1 MADENN
7 ELPVDEKE
15 RLTASDNMMESQAP
29 DNAKPS
35 EDGMEEVIIRD
46 TDEKPQDHPASK
58 KEELRIMKNVLVV
71 SLGFLFIF
79 TAFQSLQ
86 NLQSSLNP
94 DQGLGLASLSVVYAA
109 LILSCILVPPYM
121 IGRLG
126 CKWTLVISMFAYVL
140 YTVANYYARWGTMI
154 PASILLGASAAPL
167 WASKC
172 TYLSTSGIRLAE
184 ITGQAQEAI
193 VTRFFGIFFL
203 IFQSGQ
209 IWGNLIS
216 SLVLGQKGPDIFR
229 EDANE
234 VCGVNFCGDPPKDL
248 NMTVNVTDTLALP
261 EYSLV
266 ITLLSIYVGCGVM
279 AVLLIV
285 VFLDRLTGDMSR
297 KKESV
302 TGVTLLVAT
311 LKHLK
316 DRRMQLVLPITVF
329 SGLEQAFIFGD
340 FTKAFVTCSLGI
352 HKVGFIMICFGVTD
366 AAFSYIL
373 GRLTQYTG
381 RLAVFVSGLVV
392 HLTVLIIMLAWTP
405 DASLVWIFYVL
416 AALQGYGDAV
426 WQTQINAMYGVYFA
440 DNQEPAF
447 SNYRL
452 WESLGFLVAFAYS
465 NALCIR
471 VKLVILIIALV
482 LGFSLY
488 LFSEMVHRKQV
499 QQRDLPTEEKELKGL
514 KPTEKLLAAE

>member
-1 MADENN
+1 MSLLLL
-7 ELPVDEKE
+7 LPWLPLMV
-15 RLTASDNMMESQAP
+15 A
-29 DNAKPS
+29 
-35 EDGMEEVIIRD
+35 
-46 TDEKPQDHPASK
+46 
-58 KEELRIMKNVLVV
+58 VV
-71 SLGFLFIF
+71 FAFLLSLMVVAIF
-79 TAFQSLQ
+79 
-86 NLQSSLNP
+86 
-94 DQGLGLASLSVVYAA
+94 V
-109 LILSCILVPPYM
+109 
-121 IGRLG
+121 
-126 CKWTLVISMFAYVL
+126 
-140 YTVANYYARWGTMI
+140 
-154 PASILLGASAAPL
+154 LGASAAPL

-234 VCGVNFCGDPPKDL
+234 VCGVNFCGDPPKDP

-266 ITLLSIYVGCGVM
+266 ITLLSIYVGCGVI

-340 FTKAFVTCSLGI
+340 FTK
-352 HKVGFIMICFGVTD
+352 
-366 AAFSYIL
+366 
-373 GRLTQYTG
+373 
-381 RLAVFVSGLVV
+381 
-392 HLTVLIIMLAWTP
+392 
-405 DASLVWIFYVL
+405 
-416 AALQGYGDAV
+416 
-426 WQTQINAMYGVYFA
+426 
-440 DNQEPAF
+440 
-447 SNYRL
+447 
-452 WESLGFLVAFAYS
+452 
-465 NALCIR
+465 
-471 VKLVILIIALV
+471 
-482 LGFSLY
+482 
-488 LFSEMVHRKQV
+488 
-499 QQRDLPTEEKELKGL
+499 
-514 KPTEKLLAAE
+514 